1 MDIIM
6 LQLGKSDKHAQV
18 NVNEGVKRH
27 GDKALVSLLKEFG
40 QIHKY
45 DTFDPQMMSSLTYE
59 QRKAALNIITMIK
72 EKRDGTIKTRAC
84 ADGRKQ
90 RRYIPKEDVTSPTIQ
105 LESIIMCI
113 IIDAKEG
120 RDVAIADVVG
130 TYLKANMDNFVLV
143 KLTGKTVDIMCE
155 VSNEYEKFVGIENG
169 KRVLYLRLK
178 KALYGCMQ
186 SAILWYDTFK
196 GYLED

>member
-1 MDIIM
+1 
-6 LQLGKSDKHAQV
+6 
-18 NVNEGVKRH
+18 
-27 GDKALVSLLKEFG
+27 
-40 QIHKY
+40 
-45 DTFDPQMMSSLTYE
+45 MSNLTYE
-59 QRKAALNIITMIK
+59 QMKEVVNIITMIK

-105 LESIIMCI
+105 LESLIMSL

-130 TYLKANMDNFVLV
+130 AYLKANMDDYVLV
-143 KLTGKTVDIMCE
+143 KLTGTTVDIMCK
-155 VSNEYEKFVGIENG
+155 VSDEYEKFVGIENG

-196 GYLED
+196 GCLEDLGFKINKHDRCVANMITNGK

>member
-1 MDIIM
+1 M
-6 LQLGKSDKHAQV
+6 
-18 NVNEGVKRH
+18 KR
-27 GDKALVSLLKEFG
+27 E
-40 QIHKY
+40 
-45 DTFDPQMMSSLTYE
+45 
-59 QRKAALNIITMIK
+59 ALNLITMIK
-72 EKRDGTIKTRAC
+72 EKRSGTIKARAC

-90 RRYIPKEDVTSPTIQ
+90 RRYIAKEDVASPTIQ
-105 LESIIMCI
+105 LESLIVSL

-130 TYLKANMDNFVLV
+130 AYLLANMQDYVLI
-143 KLTGKTVDIMCE
+143 KLTGKTVDIMCGVDKVYE
-155 VSNEYEKFVGIENG
+155 EYVAMENG

-196 GYLED
+196 GCIEELEFVINKHDRWKTMHHMLVR